1 MSPTPLLP
9 IAFEEFQKA
18 VTALGLEKFR
28 ARQVWE
34 WLFGKLVFDFAAM
47 TDLSVAARQKLAE
60 AFPTILPTDFET
72 LRGADGTTKLSLPLA
87 DGQRIEAVGLP
98 DDEALTFCLSSQVG
112 CPVGCAFC
120 RTGSLGYTRNLTVEE
135 IVLQLM
141 LLAKILRARP
151 TNIVFMGMGEP
162 FLNRQAVF
170 GAIDLFTDP
179 KQLGLAT
186 RRITI
191 STAGVVEGIRELAGR
206 PGEVNLAVS
215 LHSVDNQVRSHLV
228 PLNKRYPLDRLR
240 AALVEYLDRTNR
252 RVSFEM
258 TLLKGVNDSLADAL
272 NLVQFC
278 EGLLCHVNLVRFNP
292 FPGCTYKPAPEAAEK
307 EFRKVLKKAGL
318 PVTVRRSRGADILAA
333 CGQLAGK

>member
-1 MSPTPLLP
+1 M
-9 IAFEEFQKA
+9 AFEEFQKA
-18 VTALGLEKFR
+18 VIGLGLEKFR

-47 TDLSVAARQKLAE
+47 TDLPVAARQKLAE
-60 AFPTILPTDFET
+60 AFPAILPTDYQT
-72 LRGADGTTKLSLPLA
+72 WCGADGTVKLALPLA
-87 DGQRIEAVGLP
+87 DGETVEAVGLP
-98 DDEALTFCLSSQVG
+98 DDQTLTFCLSSQVG

-120 RTGSLGYTRNLTVEE
+120 RTGARGFTRNLTTEE
-135 IVLQLM
+135 IALQLM
-141 LLAKILRARP
+141 LLVKVLRARP

-162 FLNRQAVF
+162 FLNRPAVF

-179 KQLGLAT
+179 RQLGLAT
-186 RRITI
+186 RRLTI
-191 STAGVVEGIRELAGR
+191 STAGVVEGIQELAER

-215 LHSVDNQVRSHLV
+215 LHSVDDWVRSLLV
-228 PLNKRYPLDRLR
+228 PLNRRYPLARLR
-240 AALVEYLDRTNR
+240 AALVDYLARTNR

-278 EGLLCHVNLVRFNP
+278 EGLLCHINLVRFNP
-292 FPGCTYKPAPEAAEK
+292 FPGCAYKPAPEAAEK